1 MYEVDQKQNSYH
13 GVVHHNIAESQ
24 RHSLMGFCQSHFL
37 RNQAVFSPGNY
48 AEIFEESQLLASS
61 CALIFLPLDS
71 SHLHVDQVLHL
82 EHERHCIIKN
92 NMSTKYLVM
101 LYILYILI
109 KS

>member
-1 MYEVDQKQNSYH
+1 MNSYH
-13 GVVHHNIAESQ
+13 GVVHHKIAESQ
-24 RHSLMGFCQSHFL
+24 RHSLMGFCWSHFL
-37 RNQAVFSPGNY
+37 TNQAVFSPGNY

-61 CALIFLPLDS
+61 CALVFLPLDS
-71 SHLHVDQVLHL
+71 SHLHVDQELHL

-101 LYILYILI
+101 LHILYILI